1 VSSGLE
7 EAGERFKHRIEETV
21 PLAYLEGIEGAGSIS
36 LLIPRPTCH
45 IYTRSLGIMS
55 PMLYKYVADAI
66 SREYICSYLHLLISS
81 CSCDLPKN
89 FL

>member
-36 LLIPRPTCH
+36 RWEQTPIDIP
-45 IYTRSLGIMS
+45 
-55 PMLYKYVADAI
+55 
-66 SREYICSYLHLLISS
+66 
-81 CSCDLPKN
+81 
-89 FL
+89 